1 MASSFLIFHPDI
13 PSSALNVTGVQS
25 PSNAALYFDDD
36 YALVSSFYGETYNH
50 AKLDSTR
57 LTAGTTGFE
66 VTFDLGTGNSRIVDH
81 LVIGGAK
88 SLLAASVSEAYV
100 EGSNDNTTWTS
111 IIGTVD
117 AFIGMSNFQTR
128 TRSGPSSDDIVFTA
142 SFNDQILGTPT
153 AYRYF
158 KFVVKGATANTA
170 LAFRKLYFGTAF
182 DIGKEPDNYN
192 MKVSTEDDADTW
204 KYPRGHIIMSKAFY
218 PRHTFTVEWDGVSDA
233 KANEFATKILGD
245 PYRSTVYLY
254 TESFQDPLYDN
265 RLIHCR
271 VVAGSC
277 SITKDNE
284 TQGWNDI
291 VAVFEEV

>member
-1 MASSFLIFHPDI
+1 MASSFLIFHPDV
-13 PSSALNVTGVQS
+13 PSSALNVASIAT

-88 SLLAASVSEAYV
+88 SLLAAGASGVYV
-100 EGSNDNTTWTS
+100 QGSNDNAAWTS
-111 IIGTVD
+111 IIGTT
-117 AFIGMSNFQTR
+117 ASFQGR
-128 TRSGPSSDDIVFTA
+128 TTSGPYSDDIVFTA

-158 KFVVKGATANTA
+158 KFVVSGATANTA

-192 MKVSTEDDADTW
+192 MNVSTEDDADTW

-218 PRHTFTVEWDGVSDA
+218 PRHTFTVEWDGITDA

-277 SITKDNE
+277 KISKDNE
-284 TQGWNDI
+284 TLGWNDI

>member
-1 MASSFLIFHPDI
+1 MASSFLIFHPDV

-66 VTFDLGTGNSRIVDH
+66 VTFDLGTGNSRTVDH
-81 LVIGGAK
+81 LVIGGVG
-88 SLLAASVSEAYV
+88 SLLYANVSGVYV
-100 EGSNDNTTWTS
+100 QGSNDNAAWTS
-111 IIGTVD
+111 IIGTT
-117 AFIGMSNFQTR
+117 SNFHTR
-128 TRSGPSSDDIVFTA
+128 TRSGPYSDDIVFTA
-142 SFNDQILGTPT
+142 SFNDQIAGTPT

-158 KFVVKGATANTA
+158 KFVVSGATANA
-170 LAFRKLYFGTAF
+170 VLAFRKLYFGTAF
-182 DIGKEPDNYN
+182 DIGKEPDNYK
-192 MKVSTEDDADTW
+192 MEVSTEDDADTW
-204 KYPRGHIIMSKAFY
+204 KYPRGHVIMSKAFY
-218 PRHTFTVEWDGVSDA
+218 PRHIFTVEWDGVSDA

-277 SITKDNE
+277 SIRKDNE
-284 TQGWNDI
+284 TLGWNDI